1 MAGVTPDEGENAV
14 ARIVYEAEART
25 ANMVIGLWNGT
36 WNGDETR
43 TYAAAN
49 DAVLTKVTATG
60 MIEKTLVDATWSVT
74 ADTATY
80 ADQVFTNSSAGT
92 VVVNGYY
99 IALTISAV
107 TVFLHVERDPNE
119 RSITIGSSY
128 TVGISN
134 TVA

>member
-1 MAGVTPDEGENAV
+1 MAGVTPNEGENAV
-14 ARIVYEAEART
+14 ARIVYENEARS

-49 DAVLTKVTATG
+49 DAVLTKITATG
-60 MIEKTLVDATWSVT
+60 MGEKTLTDATWNVT
-74 ADTATY
+74 ADVATY
-80 ADQVFTNSSAGT
+80 TDQVFTNSSAGT

-107 TVFLHVERDPNE
+107 TVFLHIERDPNE